1 MSRFNFRRAN
11 VVEPAALPGADKT
24 PVPPSSPGE
33 APPPPPPRLTI
44 EEPPPPPPP
53 SDDGSL
59 DMRLKLHARLI
70 DEIDLAKLD
79 KLDETEMRR
88 QVRKLVGDFARTE
101 RLALNASE
109 LDKMGA
115 QVFDEMVG
123 LGPIEPLLGDDSIAD
138 ILINGPFQVYVE
150 RRGELELTPVRFKDN
165 DHLLRIVNRIVAT
178 VGRRIDESQPMVDA
192 RLPDGSRV
200 NAAISPVAIDGA

>member
-1 MSRFNFRRAN
+1 
-11 VVEPAALPGADKT
+11 PPTAADNAM
-24 PVPPSSPGE
+24 
-33 APPPPPPRLTI
+33 
-44 EEPPPPPPP
+44 
-53 SDDGSL
+53 L
-59 DMRLKLHARLI
+59 DMRLKLHGKLI
-70 DEIDLAKLD
+70 EEIDLSKLD
-79 KLDETEMRR
+79 KLEEGEMRR
-88 QVRKLVGDFARTE
+88 QVRKLVGDFARE
-101 RLALNASE
+101 QRLVLNSGE
-109 LDKMGA
+109 LDRLGA
-115 QVFDEMVG
+115 EVFDEMVG

-200 NAAISPVAIDGA
+200 N